1 MIKYFCDICGK
12 KVEDAYETVLPRV
25 VRYNVYGGKAH
36 AQVGCFDT
44 VEHRITQ
51 ICPKCE
57 YKLAMALPI
66 VEETN

>member
-12 KVEDAYETVLPRV
+12 EVKDAYETVLPRV
-25 VRYNVYGGKAH
+25 VRYNVYGGK
-36 AQVGCFDT
+36 QDVKVGRFDT

-66 VEETN
+66 VKDR